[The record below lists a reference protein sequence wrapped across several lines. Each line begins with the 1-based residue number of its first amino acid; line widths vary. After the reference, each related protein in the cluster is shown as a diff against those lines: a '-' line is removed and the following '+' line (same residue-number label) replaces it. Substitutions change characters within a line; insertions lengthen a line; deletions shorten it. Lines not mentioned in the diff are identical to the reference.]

1 MFQPSDSKRSICPD
15 CQPSAAEQQRTRRDV
30 LKSAVALTAGTAAA
44 ALLPMSL
51 AAQHARAAEA
61 AAVTVP
67 ETLVAQLYKSLT
79 DEQKKIIA
87 FPFEHPL
94 RSKVDNN
101 WMITKPAIGK
111 LLTADQQDLVKQIF
125 MDLHDPEYA
134 QRVYDQ
140 VEHDNKDGA
149 GHLGF
154 KGCAIALFGE
164 PGAIGV
170 PARRD
175 RESNAR
181 NTATNYVAVAP
192 GATTQTGSKSKFE
205 FVFTGRHV
213 TRRCDGNSVEGEAF
227 GGPIFYG
234 HAAEGFVEKPNHPGN
249 VYWYQALQAN
259 EVYKALDGKQR
270 KIALLGDGREEQG
283 TKTVALRGKADGLPG
298 IGMTDLTRDQKDL
311 VRKVMAD
318 ILAPFRKSDATAAL
332 KLIEDGGFD
341 NLHMAFYKNMDVG
354 NDGVWD
360 VWQIEGPSMV
370 WYFRGDPHVHTWVHI
385 REPQKV

>member
-1 MFQPSDSKRSICPD
+1 MSQPSNRKHSNCPD
-15 CQPSAAEQQRTRRDV
+15 CQPFTTAEQRTRRDV
-30 LKSAVALTAGTAAA
+30 LKSAIALTAGTAAA
-44 ALLPMSL
+44 SLLPFTL
-51 AAQHARAAEA
+51 ASRAAA
-61 AAVTVP
+61 ADAAPAAGAAPAATAP

-79 DEQKKIIA
+79 DEQKKVIA
-87 FPFEHPL
+87 FPFDHPL

-101 WMITKPAIGK
+101 WMITKPSIGK
-111 LLTADQQDLVKQIF
+111 LLTPDQQALVKDIF

-134 QRVYDQ
+134 QRVYGQ
-140 VEHDNKDGA
+140 VDHDNSGNK
-149 GHLGF
+149 GF
-154 KGCAIALFGE
+154 NGCSIALFGE
-164 PGAIGV
+164 PGAT
-170 PARRD
+170 D
-175 RESNAR
+175 
-181 NTATNYVAVAP
+181 
-192 GATTQTGSKSKFE
+192 GAKSKFE

-234 HAAEGFVEKPNHPGN
+234 HAAEAFVEKPNHPGN

-259 EVYKALDGKQR
+259 EVFKALDGKQR
-270 KIALLGDGREEQG
+270 NIALLGDGREEQG
-283 TKTVALRGKADGLPG
+283 TKTVSLRGKVDGLPG

-360 VWQIEGPSMV
+360 VWQLEGPSMV

-385 REPQKV
+385 REPDKA